1 MAKIYCK
8 SSYLLR
14 RDTAENWQ
22 NKNPILRKG
31 EQGLATD
38 TGIMKIGDGAT
49 KYNSLA
55 DDKIYLPKSHIKK
68 EVAELIRKIQIEG
81 EKSNSSK

>member
-14 RDTAENWQ
+14 KDTSENWQ

-31 EQGLATD
+31 EQGLETD
-38 TGIMKIGDGAT
+38 TGIMKIGDGVT
-49 KYNSLA
+49 EYNSLA
-55 DDKIYLPKSHIKK
+55 DDNIYFPKSRIN
-68 EVAELIRKIQIEG
+68 
-81 EKSNSSK
+81 KSVVGAVLLD